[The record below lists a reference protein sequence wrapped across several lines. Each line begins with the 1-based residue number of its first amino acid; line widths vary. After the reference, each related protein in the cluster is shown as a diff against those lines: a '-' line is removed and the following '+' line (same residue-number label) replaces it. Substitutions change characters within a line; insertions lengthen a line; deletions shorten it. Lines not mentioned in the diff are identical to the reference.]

1 MRQSV
6 VIIGSG
12 LGGLSAGVILA
23 KNGCNVT
30 VLEQNSRIGGC
41 LQCFSR
47 NGVKFE
53 TGMHFIGSAD
63 KGQILYKL
71 LHYLGIYDSLTLS
84 RLDENCYN
92 TVSIMGERFRFAN
105 GRENFMEQMATRFPL
120 QRRNLERYLDIVESI
135 AEASSL
141 HSLKDKTGNAIN
153 TEYQL
158 RSINDVIECT
168 VSDPLLQKVLV
179 GDLPLYAAER
189 DKTPFSVHA
198 FVMDFYNRSSFRIA
212 GGSDIVATSL
222 AGVLEACGGKII
234 CGKKAARIC
243 CSQGLATGV
252 ECSDGDFFPAG
263 QIISAIHPMRTM
275 ELLEECSQMRP
286 IFRKRINSMPQT
298 IGAFSL
304 YLQFREGS
312 VPYMNHNFFSY
323 HTESPWGC
331 EEYTENQW
339 PKGYLYMH
347 GCQTPGQRFAQSG
360 MVISYMRAD
369 ELARWQHT
377 STGRRGTEYAD
388 FISSRAERLLEL
400 LERDFPLLRGNIVRY
415 HTSSPLTYRDYT
427 GTQDGSIY
435 GVAKDITLGSAGR
448 VPHKTRIPNLYLAG
462 QNVNSHGILGVIVG
476 SVVTC
481 SEFLGSDYL
490 YRKISEADK

>member
-105 GRENFMEQMATRFPL
+105 GRENFMEQMATRFPS

-141 HSLKDKTGNAIN
+141 HSLK
-153 TEYQL
+153 EYQL

-222 AGVLEACGGKII
+222 AGVLAACGGKII

-275 ELLEECSQMRP
+275 ELLEECSQIRP

>member
-105 GRENFMEQMATRFPL
+105 GRENFMEQMATRFPS

-252 ECSDGDFFPAG
+252 ECS
-263 QIISAIHPMRTM
+263 QI
-275 ELLEECSQMRP
+275 RP

-462 QNVNSHGILGVIVG
+462 QNINSHGILGVIVG

>member
-1 MRQSV
+1 MKRQV

-23 KNGCNVT
+23 RNGYQVT

-63 KGQILYKL
+63 RGQILYRL
-71 LHYLGIYDSLTLS
+71 LHYLGIYDRLTLS
-84 RLDENCYN
+84 RLDENRYN
-92 TVSIMGERFRFAN
+92 VVSIMGERFGFAN
-105 GRENFMEQMATRFPL
+105 GRENFIEQMAARFPS
-120 QRRNLERYLDIVESI
+120 QRANLERYLDIVESI

-158 RSINDVIECT
+158 RSINDVIERT

-212 GGSDIVATSL
+212 GGSDIIATSL
-222 AGVLEACGGKII
+222 AEVLAE
-234 CGKKAARIC
+234 
-243 CSQGLATGV
+243 
-252 ECSDGDFFPAG
+252 

-275 ELLEECSQMRP
+275 ELLEECSQIRP

-323 HTESPWGC
+323 NTESPWGC
-331 EEYTENQW
+331 EKYTEEQW

-347 GCQTPGQRFAQSG
+347 GCQNPGQRFAQSG

-377 STGRRGTEYAD
+377 STGRRGAEYSE
-388 FISSRAERLLEL
+388 FILSRAERLIES
-400 LERDFPLLRGNIVRY
+400 LERDFPLLRGNIARY

-481 SEFLGSDYL
+481 SEFLGSEYL
-490 YRKISEADK
+490 YREISEADK